1 MRLSAETLLVLAD
14 GSKAVFFRN
23 QGFNGQVRLKQLQRF
38 GIKNLASHEMGWDRA
53 GRAFAPVGARRS
65 AYEIPD
71 FHEAEEARFLE
82 DIAQAIEGEMSQ
94 GQFFKLVIMAPPRA
108 LGLLRELLSSDTLD
122 KVSLV
127 LPKDYLNTPISDLEE
142 ILTRGLH

>member
-1 MRLSAETLLVLAD
+1 
-14 GSKAVFFRN
+14 
-23 QGFNGQVRLKQLQRF
+23 
-38 GIKNLASHEMGWDRA
+38 
-53 GRAFAPVGARRS
+53 
-65 AYEIPD
+65 
-71 FHEAEEARFLE
+71 
-82 DIAQAIEGEMSQ
+82 MSQ